1 MARQS
6 STTGPTDLPAYL
18 VRGDDPV
25 LTGDAVRDL
34 VSDLVGDEDPAF
46 VVEDLAGDDYEVAA
60 VVEAA
65 QTPPFFGR
73 RRVVVA
79 RSIGR
84 FNAQDVAPLISYLS
98 DPLPT
103 SALVLVSGGGQI
115 ARGLLDAVKKTG
127 HVVDA
132 GAPSGGK
139 ARQSWLAA
147 QLKESPVKF
156 DARATELLGSHLGE
170 DVGRLPALVELLA
183 AAYGEGSRVGEEEV
197 APFLGEAGGVAPWE
211 LTDAIDR
218 GDTEGALEV
227 LHRMSGAGQRHPLV
241 VMGTLHRHY
250 AAMLRLDGAPVHTE
264 ADAAALLGTR
274 TTFVAGKALREA
286 RRLGRDG
293 VGRAITLLA
302 AADQDLRGASAC
314 PADVVME
321 VVVARLSRLVP
332 RRSRPARQPRQ
343 PRGGGRGRR

>member
-1 MARQS
+1 MGPERA
-6 STTGPTDLPAYL
+6 TTRAPAY
-18 VRGDDPV
+18 VVAGDDPSLV
-25 LTGDAVRDL
+25 GEATRDL
-34 VSDLVGDEDPAF
+34 LRDLVGDDDPALVVEEHGNEEDPDIGSVLDAC
-46 VVEDLAGDDYEVAA
+46 A
-60 VVEAA
+60 
-65 QTPPFFGR
+65 TPPFLTSH
-73 RRVVVA
+73 RVVVVRDA
-79 RSIGR
+79 GR
-84 FNAQDVAPLISYLS
+84 LRADQAGALISYLE
-98 DPLPT
+98 DPQPT
-103 SALVLVSGGGQI
+103 ASLVLVAGGGTIPTKLHNAVRQRGQVVD
-115 ARGLLDAVKKTG
+115 ASAPTGRGRSSWLASRVRESAVRLDAPATALLGEHLGEDLGRLSGLLDA
-127 HVVDA
+127 
-132 GAPSGGK
+132 
-139 ARQSWLAA
+139 
-147 QLKESPVKF
+147 
-156 DARATELLGSHLGE
+156 
-170 DVGRLPALVELLA
+170 LA
-183 AAYGEGSRVGEEEV
+183 AAYGDGASLGSEEV

-321 VVVARLSRLVP
+321 VLVARLSRLGP